1 MEELHPK
8 ARKIADAI
16 VRNPSIT
23 VRELRDLTS
32 TRTDEFWHHIYAARK
47 HPDYGKEINRWILTG
62 NGERRKRFG

>member
-16 VRNPSIT
+16 VHNPSIT

-32 TRTDEFWHHIYAARK
+32 TRTDEFWHRLYEARK
-47 HPDYGKEINRWILTG
+47 HPDYADEIDRWLLSG
-62 NGERRKRFG
+62 NGKRRQRFG